1 MLFMSGLKKVYVLT
15 FCKDINQLYGSLLVF
30 DTIRVGF
37 PTAEIIVVDN
47 NSITDAVIEIEKAAY
62 SVNAQFVK
70 LENQVLHR
78 DYLRYILNCENDDA
92 QIYIIDPDVIL
103 WENVETFTTNKLL
116 SGRLI
121 PEFFD
126 AYTDTITK
134 PRIHTSFLYIPS
146 VKLLINKINALE
158 NKYCTDLIK
167 YATLKINGNWTMW
180 DTFGQVFECLH
191 SDIEIFTEKQND
203 CFDHIFCGS
212 HLNIIA
218 KRHNNPR
225 LHEIHRLSIE
235 NPQELKGIWREQHD
249 FFLSTIN
256 KE

>member
-1 MLFMSGLKKVYVLT
+1 MSGLKKVYVLT

-47 NSITDAVIEIEKAAY
+47 NSITDAVIEIEKAADK
-62 SVNAQFVK
+62 VNAKLIK
-70 LENQVLHR
+70 LEKEVIHHE
-78 DYLRYILNCENDDA
+78 YLRFILNSENDDA
-92 QIYIIDPDVIL
+92 QIYIIDPDVIF
-103 WENVETFTTNKLL
+103 WGNVETFTTNKLL
-116 SGRLI
+116 AGRLI
-121 PEFFD
+121 PEFFNV
-126 AYTDTITK
+126 YTDTITK
-134 PRIHTSFLYIPS
+134 PRIHTSFLYIRS
-146 VKLLINKINALE
+146 VKLLMDKINALE
-158 NKYCTDLIK
+158 NKYCTNLIK
-167 YATLKINGNWTMW
+167 YTILKINGNWTMW